1 MFLNLL
7 TECVWNF
14 RWKVMRFWL
23 KLYAADYHRDLERQ
37 GLPWTLELIDE
48 DEELLGMTFN
58 HTMVRAGCIA
68 YAEDRG
74 LVARPYDPRSANGQ
88 AATTQRNS

>member
-1 MFLNLL
+1 MLLNLL
-7 TECVWNF
+7 TEWVWKI
-14 RWKVMRFWL
+14 RWKLMRFWL

-37 GLPWTLELIDE
+37 GLSWTLELIDE

-58 HTMVRAGCIA
+58 HTLVRAGCIA

-74 LVARPYDPRSANGQ
+74 LVASPYNPGARPGHQ
-88 AATTQRNS
+88 ATTQRNS

>member
-1 MFLNLL
+1 MFLDLL
-7 TECVWNF
+7 TDYVWKS
-14 RWKVMRFWL
+14 RWKLIRFWL
-23 KLYAADYHRDLERQ
+23 KLYAANYRRGIERE
-37 GLPWTLELIDE
+37 GLSWTLSLIDE